1 MPQRKMPETLGF
13 WIFNLLAMR
22 EFHAFRPIF
31 YRTAQAAMCFGQR
44 VNLQPSNDTARCPGP
59 DINRHSS
66 CAAASF

>member
-44 VNLQPSNDTARCPGP
+44 VNLRGIKTIKTGLTLLVVSPHGRVGS
-59 DINRHSS
+59 
-66 CAAASF
+66 